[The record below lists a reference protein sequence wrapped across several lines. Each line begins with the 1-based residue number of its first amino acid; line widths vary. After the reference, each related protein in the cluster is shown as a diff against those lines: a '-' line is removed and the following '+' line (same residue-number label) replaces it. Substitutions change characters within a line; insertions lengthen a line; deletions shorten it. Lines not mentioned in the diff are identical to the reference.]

1 MAVLFMKR
9 FVYGILVIYLVVTV
23 TFFMMHAVPGG
34 PFSGAKKVSPVVA
47 GKIAEKYGL
56 NEPLGLQYLN
66 YLNRVAHLDLGLSL
80 KYPGRA
86 VNELI
91 KESFPV
97 SALLGLLAL
106 AVSMA
111 TGLAMGALAA
121 LKRHR
126 WPDLAILV
134 TVTLGLCVPNF
145 ALASLLIYVFSLKL
159 KWLPAAMWGSPL
171 QTILPVLAL
180 SALPAAFIARL
191 FRAEMIDTLEK
202 DFVRMARAKGLS
214 DMRLVTCHVL
224 KIAVIPVL
232 SYLGPLAVE
241 LLTGMFIV
249 EKIFAIPGLSQYFL
263 NSIINRDYSVTLG
276 ITIFYIALLVA
287 FNLLVDL
294 AYLFL
299 NPRAGLEWGVSHER
313 A

>member
-1 MAVLFMKR
+1 MRA
-9 FVYGILVIYLVVTV
+9 I
-23 TFFMMHAVPGG
+23 PGG
-34 PFSGAKKVSPVVA
+34 PFTAEKKVSPAVA
-47 GKIAEKYGL
+47 RSIEEKYGL
-56 NEPLGLQYLN
+56 NQPLGVQYLN
-66 YLNRVAHLDLGLSL
+66 YLNRVARLDLGLSM
-80 KYPGRA
+80 KYPGRT

-91 KESFPV
+91 GESFPV

-106 AVSMA
+106 MVSVA
-111 TGLAMGALAA
+111 AGLIMGAFAA
-121 LKRHR
+121 LRYQR
-126 WPDLAILV
+126 WPDLAILA
-134 TVTLGLCVPNF
+134 TVTLCLCVPNF
-145 ALASLLIYVFSLKL
+145 ALASLLVYIFSLKL

-171 QTILPVLAL
+171 QAVLPVLAL

-191 FRAEMIDTLEK
+191 FRAEMIDVLGK
-202 DFVRMARAKGLS
+202 DFIKMARAKGLS
-214 DMRLVTCHVL
+214 DMRLIACHVL

-232 SYLGPLAVE
+232 SYLGPLATE
-241 LLTGMFIV
+241 LLTGIFIV
-249 EKIFAIPGLSQYFL
+249 EKIFAIPGLGQYYL

-299 NPRAGLEWGVSHER
+299 NPRAGLEWGEQYER